1 MRSNYKHRS
10 GSDSNALNPLSE
22 KENGYMHLNLTPGTP
37 KFPGFIPAFLLALF
51 ILMLSAC
58 GSHERRSTGTV
69 LNDQS
74 LEYDVITSIRSD
86 PHFSEDD
93 HIKVEVHMGVVL
105 LAGETVSE
113 ENKILATRLA
123 EKPRLTQR
131 VVNDLKVGKREGF
144 GGKLDNSWLTTKVNS
159 ILITENPLP
168 GNDASR
174 IKVVSSHD
182 TVYLM
187 GLVTHKEGAA
197 VAEVVRNI
205 RGVDKVVKIFDY
217 TD

>member
-1 MRSNYKHRS
+1 MRRIFNQLCRNSRS
-10 GSDSNALNPLSE
+10 SSGHDRGAGSWVILF
-22 KENGYMHLNLTPGTP
+22 T
-37 KFPGFIPAFLLALF
+37 LLVS
-51 ILMLSAC
+51 ILALSAC
-58 GSHERRSTGTV
+58 GGHERRSTGTT

-74 LEYDVITSIRSD
+74 LEYDVISNIRND
-86 PHFSEDD
+86 PSFGEHD
-93 HIKVEVHMGVVL
+93 HIKVEVNQGVVL

-113 ENKILATRLA
+113 ENKILATQLA

-131 VVNDLKVGKREGF
+131 VVNDLKVGEREGF
-144 GGKLDNSWLTTKVNS
+144 GGKLDNTWLTTKVNS
-159 ILITENPLP
+159 ILVTENPLP

-174 IKVVSSHD
+174 IKVVSSHN

-187 GLVTHKEGAA
+187 GIVTRKEGDA

-205 RGVDKVVKIFDY
+205 GGVENVVKIFDY

>member
-1 MRSNYKHRS
+1 MRSIYKQPGRGFQGPS
-10 GSDSNALNPLSE
+10 VFCRTNGS
-22 KENGYMHLNLTPGTP
+22 MVV
-37 KFPGFIPAFLLALF
+37 FLLLLVSILALP
-51 ILMLSAC
+51 AC
-58 GSHERRSTGTV
+58 GGYARRSTGTV

-74 LEYDVITSIRSD
+74 LEYDVISNIRND
-86 PHFSEDD
+86 PSFTEND
-93 HIKVEVHMGVVL
+93 HIKVEVHRGVVL

-123 EKPRLTQR
+123 ETPRLTER
-131 VVNDLKVGKREGF
+131 VVNDLKVGEREGF
-144 GGKLDNSWLTTKVNS
+144 GGKLDNTWLTTKVNS
-159 ILITENPLP
+159 LLVTENPLP

-174 IKVVSSHD
+174 IKVVSSHN

-187 GLVTHKEGAA
+187 GLVTHKEGEA

-205 RGVDKVVKIFDY
+205 GGVDKVVKIFDY